1 MRINRS
7 LITNFDQDLNASNL
21 IFAYESK
28 TSNFTITETNG
39 LITYLVNA
47 TAGAITVT
55 LPTAA
60 DNGSYFIIKKTDAT
74 VNVVTLDAYS
84 TETIDN
90 STTLT
95 LNDQYNYVGI
105 VSNGVNWVVVDEF
118 RNEIWT

>member
-60 DNGSYFIIKKTDAT
+60 DNGSYFIIKKTDSTA
-74 VNVVTLDAYS
+74 NAVTIDADS
-84 TETIDN
+84 SETIDN
-90 STTLT
+90 STTIDLY
-95 LNDQYNYVGI
+95 DQYNYVGI

>member
-7 LITNFDQDLNASNL
+7 LITNFDQDLDASNL

-28 TSNFTITETNG
+28 TANFTITETNG

-47 TAGAITVT
+47 TGGAITVT

-60 DNGSYFIIKKTDAT
+60 GNQSYFVIKKTDSTA
-74 VNVVTLDAYS
+74 NIVTIDPYS
-84 TETIDN
+84 SETIDN
-90 STTLT
+90 SSTLP

-105 VSNGVNWVVVDEF
+105 ISNGVNWVVIDEF

>member
-7 LITNFDQDLNASNL
+7 LITNFDQDLDASNL

-28 TSNFTITETNG
+28 TANFTITETNG

-47 TAGAITVT
+47 TGGAITVI

-60 DNGSYFIIKKTDAT
+60 GNQSYFVIKKTDSTA
-74 VNVVTLDAYS
+74 NIVTIDPYS
-84 TETIDN
+84 SETIDN
-90 STTLT
+90 SSTLP

-105 VSNGVNWVVVDEF
+105 ISNGVNWVVIDEF

>member
-60 DNGSYFIIKKTDAT
+60 DNGSYFIIKKTDTTA
-74 VNVVTLDAYS
+74 NAVTIDGYS

-90 STTLT
+90 SNTIALY
-95 LNDQYNYVGI
+95 DQYNYVGI

>member
-60 DNGSYFIIKKTDAT
+60 DNGSYFIIKKTDSTA
-74 VNVVTLDAYS
+74 NAVTIDADS
-84 TETIDN
+84 SETIDN

>member
-28 TSNFTITETNG
+28 TANFTITETNG

-60 DNGSYFIIKKTDAT
+60 DNGSYFIIKKID
-74 VNVVTLDAYS
+74 VTANAVTIDAYS

>member
-60 DNGSYFIIKKTDAT
+60 NNGSYFIIKKTDAT
-74 VNVVTLDAYS
+74 ANVVTLDAYS

-118 RNEIWT
+118 INEIWT